1 MNNWKRFV
9 QTTCA
14 IALIGSTATVFAAA
28 EKPPVSKAPEKIPV
42 ILDAD
47 MVDLF
52 DDGVAMV
59 MLATSPKVD
68 LKGVT
73 IVIGNSWAEDG
84 TASAIRHLEGLGRT
98 DIPVYVGVNRPTRP
112 GRMENIMEERKN
124 FGYGHETYMG
134 SCSYPEPASWEESY
148 RTRYNSEP
156 TIGPKDGD
164 ASDYIIRTIKENPHK
179 ITVVA
184 IGTGGNLAKAL
195 EKDPSIASLSKEI
208 VYMAGAFLHAGNTT
222 PTAEFNVWLD
232 PEAAKK
238 VYRADWPKQTFFPLD
253 VCENEPITYKDF
265 KNLEKRIKNPVFK
278 DMWERHYMTDLFR
291 KNKDHKNFIW
301 DVLAA
306 GYVLDPSIITHEVF
320 MPIDVND
327 TYSISYGQTVAFPG
341 TPPPGTQKAHI
352 VQKIDRKKVMKML
365 TTAFDKM

>member
-1 MNNWKRFV
+1 MKNWKRFV

-148 RTRYNSEP
+148 RTRYKSEP

-164 ASDYIIRTIKENPHK
+164 ASDYIIRTIN
-179 ITVVA
+179 
-184 IGTGGNLAKAL
+184 
-195 EKDPSIASLSKEI
+195 SFI
-208 VYMAGAFLHAGNTT
+208 VM
-222 PTAEFNVWLD
+222 
-232 PEAAKK
+232 
-238 VYRADWPKQTFFPLD
+238 
-253 VCENEPITYKDF
+253 
-265 KNLEKRIKNPVFK
+265 
-278 DMWERHYMTDLFR
+278 
-291 KNKDHKNFIW
+291 
-301 DVLAA
+301 
-306 GYVLDPSIITHEVF
+306 
-320 MPIDVND
+320 
-327 TYSISYGQTVAFPG
+327 
-341 TPPPGTQKAHI
+341 
-352 VQKIDRKKVMKML
+352 
-365 TTAFDKM
+365 